1 MAYDSLRDFV
11 NRLEGADELKRIRV
25 EVDPILEITEI
36 ADREM
41 KSPNGGKALLFE
53 KCKGATFPLLIN
65 AYGSKK
71 RMALALSVDN
81 VEDIAREL
89 ESLLKAKP
97 PTSLKEAISLLG
109 TAMELRHAK
118 PKIVRNAPCKEM
130 VSEMPPRSDKSREV
144 NVIGTILVEKG
155 VTTDSPSHW
164 PTPPL
169 ELDGIPIPKC
179 WPQDA
184 GRFICLPIV
193 ITRDPD
199 TGARNVGCYRMQV
212 IDGRTTFMH
221 WQLHKTGA
229 RHWRRYMEK
238 KQRMPVAVALGG
250 DPVYAFAATAPM
262 PDGLDEFMLAG
273 FLRKKSVELVKC
285 DTNDL
290 EVPADCDFVL
300 EGYVEPEEKLALEGP
315 FGDHTG
321 YYTLPEPY
329 PKFHIE
335 RITHRRDA
343 IYPSTIV
350 GIPPMEDFY
359 MGTASVRIFLPVFKM
374 NFPELVDM
382 ALPAEGVFHNLVFV
396 SIKKTFPYQAMR
408 VMHGLWGM
416 GQMMFAKIIVVVDDD
431 CDVQNTSEVLFRLCA
446 NIDPAR
452 DILTT
457 KGPADVL
464 DHATPEF
471 GLGSKIGIDATHKI
485 KGEAHCRE
493 WPPIIKM
500 DDAVKQR
507 VDELLR
513 DLGSH

>member
-1 MAYDSLRDFV
+1 MSYDSLREFV
-11 NRLEGADELKRIRV
+11 QKLEAAGELKRISV
-25 EVDPILEITEI
+25 EVDPVLQITEI

-41 KSPNGGKALLFE
+41 KLPNGGKALLFE
-53 KCKGATFPLLIN
+53 KCKGSQFPLLIN
-65 AYGSKK
+65 AYGSPK
-71 RMALALSVDN
+71 RMAMALGVND

-97 PTSLKEAISLLG
+97 PTSFKEAISLLG
-109 TAMELRHAK
+109 TAFELRHAK
-118 PKIVRNAPCKEM
+118 PKSVGSGTCKE
-130 VSEMPPRSDKSREV
+130 VVQQKPNINDLPV
-144 NVIGTILVEKG
+144 Q
-155 VTTDSPSHW
+155 
-164 PTPPL
+164 
-169 ELDGIPIPKC
+169 KC
-179 WPQDA
+179 WPQDG
-184 GRFICLPIV
+184 GRFVCMPLV

-199 TGARNVGCYRMQV
+199 NGSRNVGTYRMQV
-212 IDGRTTFMH
+212 IDGQTTFMH

-229 RHWRRYMEK
+229 RHWRRYMEL

-250 DPVYAFAATAPM
+250 DPVYAFAATAPL
-262 PDGLDEFMLAG
+262 PDGIDEMMFAG
-273 FLRKKSVELVKC
+273 FLRKKSVEMVKC

-300 EGYVEPEEKLALEGP
+300 EGYVEPEETLDLEGP

-350 GIPPMEDFY
+350 GVPPMEDFC
-359 MGTASVRIFLPVFKM
+359 MGTASVRIFLPVLKM
-374 NFPELVDM
+374 NFPEIVDM
-382 ALPAEGVFHNLVFV
+382 ALPAEGVFHNLVVV
-396 SIKKTFPYQAMR
+396 SIKKQYPYHAMK

-416 GQMMFAKIIVVVDDD
+416 GQMMFTKIIVVVDE
-431 CDVQNTSEVLFRLCA
+431 DVNVHNTSEVLFRVTA
-446 NIDPAR
+446 NIDPKR
-452 DILTT
+452 DIIFT

-464 DHATPEF
+464 DHATPVVGF
-471 GLGSKIGIDATHKI
+471 GSKIGIDATHKL
-485 KGEAHCRE
+485 KGEANTRP

-500 DDAVKQR
+500 DEPTKRR

-513 DLGSH
+513 HGTL

>member
-1 MAYDSLRDFV
+1 MAYDSLGEFV
-11 NRLEGADELKRIRV
+11 RKLEAAGELKRLSV
-25 EVDPILEITEI
+25 EVDPVLEATEI

-41 KSPNGGKALLFE
+41 KAPNGGKALLFE
-53 KCKGATFPLLIN
+53 KCKGAQFPMLIN
-65 AYGSKK
+65 AYGSTR
-71 RMALALSVDN
+71 RMAMALGVDD

-89 ESLLKAKP
+89 EGLLKAKP
-97 PTSLKEAISLLG
+97 PTSFREAIALLG
-109 TAMELRHAK
+109 TALELRHAK
-118 PKIVRNAPCKEM
+118 PKNVNAGSCKE
-130 VSEMPPRSDKSREV
+130 VVQQKPDLSV
-144 NVIGTILVEKG
+144 
-155 VTTDSPSHW
+155 
-164 PTPPL
+164 
-169 ELDGIPIPKC
+169 IPIQQC

-184 GRFICLPIV
+184 GRFICLPLV

-199 TGARNVGCYRMQV
+199 TGTRNVGCYRMQV

-229 RHWRRYMEK
+229 RHWRRYMELK
-238 KQRMPVAVALGG
+238 RRMPVAVALGG
-250 DPVYAFAATAPM
+250 DPVYGFAASAPL
-262 PDGLDEFMLAG
+262 PDGIDEMMFAG

-300 EGYVEPEEKLALEGP
+300 EGYVEPEEKLDLEGP

-350 GIPPMEDFY
+350 GVPPMEDFY

-374 NFPELVDM
+374 NFPEIVDM
-382 ALPAEGVFHNLVFV
+382 ALPAEGVFHNLVVV
-396 SIKKTFPYQAMR
+396 SIKKQFPYHAMK

-416 GQMMFAKIIVVVDDD
+416 GLMMFTKIIVVVDE
-431 CDVQNTSEVLFRLCA
+431 DVDVHNTSEVLFRLCA
-446 NIDPAR
+446 NIDPER
-452 DILTT
+452 DAVFT

-464 DHATPEF
+464 DHATPAI

-485 KGEAHCRE
+485 NGETNART

-500 DDAVKQR
+500 DQAVKTR

-513 DLGSH
+513 HAR